1 MAAYS
6 SLPTESAEQRA
17 IITWWRLQFP
27 QYKQLLF
34 HIPNGGKR
42 DIITARNLKKD
53 GVVQGVADL
62 FLSIARAGY
71 HGMYIEMKRRKGG
84 RQSEAQKA
92 FQAEVEREGYAYVVA
107 HGADQARGYIKEYMR
122 DAKHLDT
129 FGNGA

>member
-1 MAAYS
+1 MTAYS

-27 QYKQLLF
+27 QYRNLLF

-42 DIITARNLKKD
+42 NIVTAMNLKKD
-53 GVVQGVADL
+53 GVIQGVADL

-92 FQAEVEREGYAYVVA
+92 FQAEVARQGYAYVVA
-107 HGADQARGYIKEYMR
+107 HGADQARQYIREYMTELTQ
-122 DAKHLDT
+122 AP
-129 FGNGA
+129 